1 MLHFNPYFRMTAYE
15 AFTSLPIFDNIR
27 DKSKEA
33 GLKKMKESR
42 KYLIELPID
51 STDAFDYEDA
61 SKAKYSVPQLISILS
76 EEIKI
81 IQGNEKQ

>member
-1 MLHFNPYFRMTAYE
+1 
-15 AFTSLPIFDNIR
+15 
-27 DKSKEA
+27 
-33 GLKKMKESR
+33 MKESR

-81 IQGNEKQ
+81 IQGNEKQWYMWGVDTIEKRRRNTKYTFYSAL